1 MIQRV
6 NFIIYI
12 RFTISALKP
21 DLEDNQKRWLIVGI
35 CLQNIISPTLR
46 TYTEPIIIN
55 IYKQCAAIDR
65 QSYPY
70 QLERY
75 GTTCKKK
82 LNYEAINNNKT
93 IPKHQKSMYD
103 YKVRNHVD
111 FSKLFLAT
119 NMAIYTAFDE
129 TVDISALLGMIINID
144 TFPQNVRN
152 ISDQVRYYYYV
163 YILK

>member
-1 MIQRV
+1 M
-6 NFIIYI
+6 

-46 TYTEPIIIN
+46 IYTEPIIIN

-82 LNYEAINNNKT
+82 LNYEAINNN

-111 FSKLFLAT
+111 FSKLFLST

-129 TVDISALLGMIINID
+129 TVDISALLGMIIKID

>member
-1 MIQRV
+1 M
-6 NFIIYI
+6 
-12 RFTISALKP
+12 
-21 DLEDNQKRWLIVGI
+21 VG
-35 CLQNIISPTLR
+35 
-46 TYTEPIIIN
+46 
-55 IYKQCAAIDR
+55 IDR
-65 QSYPY
+65 QSYPH
-70 QLERY
+70 QREDY
-75 GTTCKKK
+75 GTTYKKK

-152 ISDQVRYYYYV
+152 IADQVRYYYYIHLYIHV
-163 YILK
+163 YTKMTGETISNLKIGSQIQPENSKTRIEIPRA

>member
-1 MIQRV
+1 M
-6 NFIIYI
+6 
-12 RFTISALKP
+12 K
-21 DLEDNQKRWLIVGI
+21 
-35 CLQNIISPTLR
+35 
-46 TYTEPIIIN
+46 
-55 IYKQCAAIDR
+55 IYKQSVGIDS
-65 QSYPY
+65 QSYPH
-70 QLERY
+70 QREDY
-75 GTTCKKK
+75 GTTYKKK

-111 FSKLFLAT
+111 FSKIFLAT

-152 ISDQVRYYYYV
+152 IADQVRYYYYV